1 MTPRHPL
8 SCLWYRLSSHP
19 FQLLVTQNLS
29 VEFLLHPVKEISA
42 AFVLPAFD
50 VDVETV
56 AVFGF
61 DAEYPVQERGK
72 LFERHFTVVDTA
84 HFIDAVDKFHEV
96 DGVVL
101 LVEVRI
107 ADSGGTW
114 MWSAAACFCI
124 FRMKERAL
132 RTNRFTLFSESSYS
146 V

>member
-96 DGVVL
+96 DGVARPLQGLGRVFGR
-101 LVEVRI
+101 VI
-107 ADSGGTW
+107 GGGTDSG
-114 MWSAAACFCI
+114 
-124 FRMKERAL
+124 
-132 RTNRFTLFSESSYS
+132 
-146 V
+146 

>member
-96 DGVVL
+96 DGVARPLQGV
-101 LVEVRI
+101 
-107 ADSGGTW
+107 
-114 MWSAAACFCI
+114 SA
-124 FRMKERAL
+124 
-132 RTNRFTLFSESSYS
+132 SS